1 MILQP
6 FLLLENDSFRK
17 AAIFFFFRETP
28 WPRSRPTNDCTLTD
42 DLPLCKA
49 INPVLSFQIRWITE
63 LFAASTPFNKAIH
76 LLCDQTDSL
85 VNRSISVK
93 KNHVTRVIRAV
104 TSDDRSRSLQLMNW
118 WELKDFLL
126 AKLPPNKQYIDRLS
140 YFQNKQSGGV
150 WMTGRCAMV
159 IQLVTQT

>member
-93 KNHVTRVIRAV
+93 KK
-104 TSDDRSRSLQLMNW
+104 SRDPCHPSSHLRWQKPQPPVDELMRIQR
-118 WELKDFLL
+118 FPFSQTA
-126 AKLPPNKQYIDRLS
+126 AKQATHWSLS